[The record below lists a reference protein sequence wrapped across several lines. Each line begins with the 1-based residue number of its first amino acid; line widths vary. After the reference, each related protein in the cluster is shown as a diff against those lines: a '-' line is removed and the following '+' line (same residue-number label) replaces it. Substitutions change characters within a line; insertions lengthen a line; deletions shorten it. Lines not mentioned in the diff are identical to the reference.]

1 MLIHFVRISIIL
13 TFTVIFS
20 FLFIEELSK
29 LKALKKENEKIEARI
44 KDLSNENDLL
54 KLKIEALK
62 NDERY
67 IEITARHE
75 LGMIKDGEK
84 IIRFKKK

>member
-1 MLIHFVRISIIL
+1 MLINIVRISIIL

-29 LKALKKENEKIEARI
+29 LEALKNENKKIQDRI
-44 KDLSNENDLL
+44 KTISTENDLL

-62 NDERY
+62 NNDRY

-84 IIRFKKK
+84 IIKFIK

>member
-1 MLIHFVRISIIL
+1 MLINIIRVGIIL
-13 TFTVIFS
+13 TVTIIFS

-29 LKALKKENEKIEARI
+29 LEALNKENDRIREETQELAKENEEF
-44 KDLSNENDLL
+44 

-67 IEITARHE
+67 IEITARQE
-75 LGMIKDGEK
+75 LGMIKEGEK
-84 IIRFKKK
+84 VFKFKK

>member
-1 MLIHFVRISIIL
+1 MLITFVRISIIL

-29 LKALKKENEKIEARI
+29 LEALKNENQKIEDRI
-44 KDLSNENDLL
+44 KNLSSENDLL

-62 NDERY
+62 NDDRY

-84 IIRFKKK
+84 IIKFKK

>member
-1 MLIHFVRISIIL
+1 MLINLLRIGVIL

-29 LKALKKENEKIEARI
+29 LEALKNENKKIEARI
-44 KDLSNENDLL
+44 EKLSSDNELL

-62 NDERY
+62 NNDRY

-84 IIRFKKK
+84 IIKFKK